1 MPLHLIQTSTGD
13 KYFDGDWEAL
23 VKYQEDASKSLKHK
37 INYSL
42 DLQLYPEPFAG
53 NPDAPV
59 YILNGNPGIGG
70 ADRFMMLRNGW
81 DSMILNS
88 YNPTDASTMYWLDE
102 NWENKLF
109 SPNDLAD
116 VHTYRAG
123 FNWWLGNRDTSRW
136 TYGIASEL
144 KNSCQNL
151 QEKVFNVEYFPYHSR
166 KLKMDLINN
175 YINERAKDPNSVVS
189 IVNEYLRKALKKGKV
204 FIIMRCEEEWI
215 DRLNN
220 LLESPVEIKSI
231 KSILINSKGTSRKLY
246 DHNIITLKNPQRT
259 WLTAGN
265 ILEDTSNTNARW
277 CLICSKLGCILK
289 SEKNLPIF

>member
-1 MPLHLIQTSTGD
+1 MALQLHQTQNLD
-13 KYFDGDWEAL
+13 KYFDGDWDAL
-23 VKYQEDASKSLKHK
+23 QDYQRDAARIKSMSKKDF
-37 INYSL
+37 SL
-42 DLQLYPEPFAG
+42 DLHLYPEPFAG

-123 FNWWLGNRDTSRW
+123 FNWWLGNRGTSGG

-151 QEKVFNVEYFPYHSR
+151 QEKVFHLF
-166 KLKMDLINN
+166 L
-175 YINERAKDPNSVVS
+175 
-189 IVNEYLRKALKKGKV
+189 
-204 FIIMRCEEEWI
+204 
-215 DRLNN
+215 
-220 LLESPVEIKSI
+220 
-231 KSILINSKGTSRKLY
+231 
-246 DHNIITLKNPQRT
+246 
-259 WLTAGN
+259 
-265 ILEDTSNTNARW
+265 
-277 CLICSKLGCILK
+277 
-289 SEKNLPIF
+289 

>member
-1 MPLHLIQTSTGD
+1 MALHLKQTSTGD

-53 NPDAPV
+53 NPNAPV

-123 FNWWLGNRDTSRW
+123 FNWWLGNRDTSGW

-151 QEKVFNVEYFPYHSR
+151 QEKVFQCRALKGVVKKEKIMYTLKDIQAVDPEIAAAITADFAHSR
-166 KLKMDLINN
+166 FPCRYWSGSWCSRWQCCCNW
-175 YINERAKDPNSVVS
+175 YTGRSC
-189 IVNEYLRKALKKGKV
+189 RK
-204 FIIMRCEEEWI
+204 
-215 DRLNN
+215 
-220 LLESPVEIKSI
+220 
-231 KSILINSKGTSRKLY
+231 
-246 DHNIITLKNPQRT
+246 
-259 WLTAGN
+259 
-265 ILEDTSNTNARW
+265 
-277 CLICSKLGCILK
+277 
-289 SEKNLPIF
+289 

>member
-1 MPLHLIQTSTGD
+1 MALNLTLGPNGE
-13 KYFDGDWEAL
+13 KYFEGDGDAL
-23 VKYQEDASKSLKHK
+23 QIYQTAASKSIKSK
-37 INYSL
+37 IDYSL

-70 ADRFMMLRNGW
+70 GDRFMMLRNGW

-88 YNPTDASTMYWLDE
+88 YHPTNASTMYWLDE

-123 FNWWLGNRDTSRW
+123 FNWWLGNRDKSGWTS
-136 TYGIASEL
+136 GIASEL
-144 KNSCQNL
+144 KKSYPTL

-166 KLKMDLINN
+166 KLNMNLINGF
-175 YINERAKDPNSVVS
+175 INERAKDPSSVVN
-189 IVNEYLRKALKKGKV
+189 IVNGYLKDALDKGKV
-204 FIIMRCEEEWI
+204 FIIMRCEKEWI
-215 DRLNN
+215 DRLNS
-220 LLESPVEIKSI
+220 LLKSPGKIKSI
-231 KSILINSKGTSRKLY
+231 KSISINSKGTLRELY

-259 WLTAGN
+259 WLTEGN
-265 ILEDTSNTNARW
+265 ILEDPSSLNARW
-277 CLICSKLGCILK
+277 KEICRRL
-289 SEKNLPIF
+289 

>member
-1 MPLHLIQTSTGD
+1 MALHLKQTSTGD

-116 VHTYRAG
+116 VLTYRAG
-123 FNWWLGNRDTSRW
+123 FNWWLGNRDTSGW

-166 KLKMDLINN
+166 KLKMDLINY
-175 YINERAKDPNSVVS
+175 YIKKRAKDSNS
-189 IVNEYLRKALKKGKV
+189 
-204 FIIMRCEEEWI
+204 I

-220 LLESPVEIKSI
+220 LLESPVEIKEI
-231 KSILINSKGTSRKLY
+231 KGTSRKLY

-265 ILEDTSNTNARW
+265 ILEDTSNPHARW